1 MEEERENLIQDNKIE
16 NNNNNEKK
24 GRGLFYFVIAFAVI
38 IIAIVGAT
46 YAYFTAS
53 TRTNE
58 ENSITTGSTSLD
70 LGIETDDTGAN
81 YDLIPTAD
89 TIAKYAYAEQKEI
102 TYEDP
107 EECVTYKKGEDG
119 NPTDECLVKKKKANS
134 TCIDDSG
141 AAVCSTY
148 SYTVKNDNVNP
159 QTLTMYL
166 GTTENLFKNLYFA
179 VYVDETTTTEDG
191 EVTTRTRITD
201 PQAVATQT
209 QTEVKMDIRTDIEET
224 DYDRFNNLVH
234 PTLTKEN
241 PTRTFTIV
249 LWIRE
254 DDTDQT
260 ETDGNGK
267 TFKGYVRVT
276 SGDGHGVT
284 GAIGSADAYDD
295 SLKKTT
301 ETTTSTT
308 TETTTE
314 TTAETTTSPTE

>member
-1 MEEERENLIQDNKIE
+1 MEEERTNKIQDNKI
-16 NNNNNEKK
+16 NDNNEKK

-53 TRTNE
+53 TTTNE

-89 TIAKYAYAEQKEI
+89 AIAKYAYAEQKEI

-107 EECVTYKKGEDG
+107 QKCVTYKKGADG
-119 NPTDECLVKKKKANS
+119 NPTEECLVYKKEANS

-148 SYTVKNDNVNP
+148 SYTVKNDNINP

-179 VYVDETTTTEDG
+179 VYVEESTDDG
-191 EVTTRTRITD
+191 EGTTRTRITD
-201 PQAVATQT
+201 PKAVETETAK
-209 QTEVKMDIRTDIEET
+209 EVKMEIRTDIETT
-224 DYDRFNNLVH
+224 DYERFNNLVH

-241 PTRTFTIV
+241 PTRKFTIV
-249 LWIRE
+249 LWIKE
-254 DDTDQT
+254 DGTDQT

-284 GAIGSADAYDD
+284 GAIGEAVTSSGVVIYDD

-308 TETTTE
+308 TETITSTTTE
-314 TTAETTTSPTE
+314 TSTTE